1 MSSSVLFNKAG
12 LPNTACTRTAGFAP
26 LNWAYLGLGFIRFVS
41 ESCPSSRRYPYRVLR
56 ERGPLGG
63 KTLGQV
69 GYYELFSSVV

>member
-1 MSSSVLFNKAG
+1 
-12 LPNTACTRTAGFAP
+12 
-26 LNWAYLGLGFIRFVS
+26 
-41 ESCPSSRRYPYRVLR
+41 VLR